1 MRVTIGKHLKAEA
14 KSIGMSDQN
23 VEQMKTHFEQ
33 RPNWDEQGTVP
44 YNFKGLRLQ
53 VSYDRLVNEIEL
65 THIHGV

>member
-33 RPNWDEQGTVP
+33 LANWDEQGRVP
-44 YNFKGLRLQ
+44 YDFKGLRLQ
-53 VSYDRLVNEIEL
+53 VSYDRLVNYIEL